1 MAIYLGDA
9 GHIEIKRR
17 EMNNVIVSDLD
28 PEDVDLQQL
37 RFSFDGVESESLL
50 LSGDRVR
57 FENAVAGEDLVLV
70 DGVTDTGVTRYVH
83 VDPLGGIRLYDT
95 FAEAISGERNGAL
108 PLVRAAATQK
118 IEIHLED
125 TDYRCLAQ
133 VTDYSITTSRETLDL
148 TNLGDEFRR
157 NYASG
162 LITGQ
167 GECTAFWDYE
177 HYGSEAVEFSQ
188 YLAQLVL
195 RVQLGAAFNGHFYIK
210 KPNCTPIDERCD
222 PGESSLDDS
231 IWWEA
236 QCIVTNVA
244 MSFEPGQTVKTQI
257 QFVTTDQFQLK
268 SGTVPGFLLQDPDDY
283 LLEESGGRIPLDQR
297 I

>member
-9 GHIEIKRR
+9 GHIEIERR
-17 EMNNVIVSDLD
+17 EMNNVFVSDLD
-28 PEDVDLQQL
+28 PEDVNLDLQ
-37 RFSFDGVESESLL
+37 RFSFDGIESESLL

-57 FENAVAGEDLVLV
+57 FENATAGENLVLV

-83 VDPLGGIRLYDT
+83 VDPIGGIRLYDT
-95 FAEAISGERNGAL
+95 FSAAISGERRDAL
-108 PLVRAAATQK
+108 PLKKASGTQK
-118 IEIHLED
+118 IEVHLED
-125 TDYRCLAQ
+125 ADYRCLAQ

-162 LITGQ
+162 LISGQ

-195 RVQLGAAFNGHFYIK
+195 RMKLGAAFNGHFYIK
-210 KPNCTPIDERCD
+210 RPNCGSITADCD
-222 PGESSLDDS
+222 PGATSLDDS

-244 MSFEPGQTVKTQI
+244 MSFEPGRIIRSQI

-283 LLEESGGRIPLDQR
+283 LLQESDGKIPLDQP

>member
-17 EMNNVIVSDLD
+17 EMNNVFVSDLD
-28 PEDVDLQQL
+28 PEDVNLDLQ
-37 RFSFDGVESESLL
+37 RFSFDGIESESLL

-57 FENAVAGEDLVLV
+57 FENATAGENLVLV
-70 DGVTDTGVTRYVH
+70 EGVSDTGVTRYVH
-83 VDPLGGIRLYDT
+83 VDPIGGIRLYDT
-95 FAEAISGERNGAL
+95 FSAAISGERRGAL
-108 PLVRAAATQK
+108 PLKKAGGLQK
-118 IEIHLED
+118 IEAHLED

-133 VTDYSITTSRETLDL
+133 VTDYNITTSRETLDL

-162 LITGQ
+162 LISGQ

-195 RVQLGAAFNGHFYIK
+195 RMKLGAAFNGHFYIK
-210 KPNCTPIDERCD
+210 KPNCTPIASDCD
-222 PGESSLDDS
+222 PGQTALDDS

-244 MSFEPGQTVKTQI
+244 MSFEPGETIRSQI

-268 SGTVPGFLLQDPDDY
+268 SGTVPGFLLQDPEDY
-283 LLEESGGRIPLDQR
+283 LLEESGGRIPLDQL

>member
-1 MAIYLGDA
+1 ML
-9 GHIEIKRR
+9 HHH
-17 EMNNVIVSDLD
+17 L
-28 PEDVDLQQL
+28 LQQNAHHVS
-37 RFSFDGVESESLL
+37 RQLL
-50 LSGDRVR
+50 
-57 FENAVAGEDLVLV
+57 ELVQI
-70 DGVTDTGVTRYVH
+70 T
-83 VDPLGGIRLYDT
+83 
-95 FAEAISGERNGAL
+95 ERRDAL
-108 PLVRAAATQK
+108 PLKKASGTQK
-118 IEIHLED
+118 IEVHLED
-125 TDYRCLAQ
+125 ADYRCLAQ

-162 LITGQ
+162 LISGQ

-195 RVQLGAAFNGHFYIK
+195 RMKLGAAFNGHFYIK
-210 KPNCTPIDERCD
+210 RPNCGSITADCD
-222 PGESSLDDS
+222 PGATSLDDS

-244 MSFEPGQTVKTQI
+244 MSFEPGRIIRSQI

-283 LLEESGGRIPLDQR
+283 LLQESDGKIPLDQP